1 MFQVDR
7 GKTFAKSF
15 KEMVQ
20 AAWNGEGYLE
30 EENLKAFHRDNNRHR
45 IQNKDGVVFS
55 DEYHA
60 KSDGDPQYYMDLIF
74 KAAKRVGVDLDIYG
88 GGLKDGVENARK

>member
-1 MFQVDR
+1 MIEVKLSLSHLR
-7 GKTFAKSF
+7 RWCRLHGT
-15 KEMVQ
+15 ER
-20 AAWNGEGYLE
+20 GYLE

-45 IQNKDGVVFS
+45 IQNKNGVVFS

-74 KAAKRVGVDLDIYG
+74 TAAKRVGIDLDIYG
-88 GGLKDGVENARK
+88 GGLKDGVENIQK